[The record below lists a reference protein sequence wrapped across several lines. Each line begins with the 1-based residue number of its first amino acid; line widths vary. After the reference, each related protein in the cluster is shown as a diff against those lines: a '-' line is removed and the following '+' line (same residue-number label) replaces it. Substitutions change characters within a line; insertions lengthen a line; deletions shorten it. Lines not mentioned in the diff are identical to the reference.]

1 VANRFWL
8 TVAAFTAVAR
18 LAVIHG
24 TIFAR
29 LFASGLI
36 GRERA
41 GANDCSQNR
50 KDNFTVLLHTKI

>member
-1 VANRFWL
+1 VANRLWL

-18 LAVIHG
+18 LAIIHG
-24 TIFAR
+24 AIFAR
-29 LFASGLI
+29 LFTSRLI

-50 KDNFTVLLHTKI
+50 KDNFTVLFHTRI

>member
-1 VANRFWL
+1 VANRLWL

-24 TIFAR
+24 AIFAR
-29 LFASGLI
+29 LFASRLI

-50 KDNFTVLLHTKI
+50 KDNFTVLFHTKI